1 MQLSD
6 QTPAVLSAV
15 LLQLFGLLFFVGFD
29 KYIGK
34 RHRIIMLMI
43 VALEFSLV
51 IQNFFEFLLCNY
63 FKMIE
68 LRLYVSSYGYLVRP
82 LLLVLFICFVSPG
95 TKHIIS
101 WILVCFNTVIYFV
114 NLFVPI
120 SYFITINNHFEFMTD
135 IIKTSLYITFQNPY
149 RGFPF

>member
-68 LRLYVSSYGYLVRP
+68 LRLYVSSYGYLVRS

-95 TKHIIS
+95 KKHIIS

>member
-34 RHRIIMLMI
+34 RHRGIMLMI

-95 TKHIIS
+95 KKHII
-101 WILVCFNTVIYFV
+101 
-114 NLFVPI
+114 
-120 SYFITINNHFEFMTD
+120 
-135 IIKTSLYITFQNPY
+135 
-149 RGFPF
+149 